1 MPYAWTAMLLAICVS
16 IVASRDDVNGQAARE
31 LSPKAAEQYASD
43 SEKAAG
49 GDPDAAYRLGEALES
64 GRFGGLKDLNKA
76 LSFYRLAAQNGHKQ
90 AAARALQIEVEL
102 EQSRKKAAAGPD
114 PDGTLPRNTPEQVG
128 VAVADRPPLLNKPKD
143 ATEMPYLYC

>member
-43 SEKAAG
+43 SEKSAG
-49 GDPDAAYRLGEALES
+49 GDPDAAYRLGEAFES

-76 LSFYRLAAQNGHKQ
+76 LSFYRLAAEKGHKQ

-102 EQSRKKAAAGPD
+102 EQSRKK
-114 PDGTLPRNTPEQVG
+114 R
-128 VAVADRPPLLNKPKD
+128 
-143 ATEMPYLYC
+143 

>member
-16 IVASRDDVNGQAARE
+16 IVASRDDVNGQAGRE

-64 GRFGGLKDLNKA
+64 GRFGGLKNLNKA
-76 LSFYRLAAQNGHKQ
+76 LSFYRLAAEKGHKQ
-90 AAARALQIEVEL
+90 AAARAAEL
-102 EQSRKKAAAGPD
+102 EAKLGLSQKKPSPAPAP
-114 PDGTLPRNTPEQVG
+114 
-128 VAVADRPPLLNKPKD
+128 
-143 ATEMPYLYC
+143 